1 MSTEYIREVNIREGK
16 VYLTSKSSN
25 DDIPYHTWFCE
36 SLSRIYSEEG
46 QQGLDRKILRMLC
59 EYATLNG
66 THPSITRYRHALKAP
81 QKRII
86 CQEINKA
93 IQAAYELLPPEDQAH
108 PLTAQSEAAKAF
120 RKEER
125 KLLDQKYTA
134 LAKLCKRSTHTVS
147 AGASSL

>member
-46 QQGLDRKILRMLC
+46 QQGLDREILRMLC

-86 CQEINKA
+86 CQRIRRTRSQLSPRRQRLSEKRKGNCLIRS
-93 IQAAYELLPPEDQAH
+93 IRRWPSYVSGVRIPFLQEQAVFDCREFD
-108 PLTAQSEAAKAF
+108 
-120 RKEER
+120 
-125 KLLDQKYTA
+125 
-134 LAKLCKRSTHTVS
+134 
-147 AGASSL
+147 

>member
-25 DDIPYHTWFCE
+25 DDIPYHAWCCE

-46 QQGLDRKILRMLC
+46 QQGLDREILRMLC

-66 THPSITRYRHALKAP
+66 THPSITRYRQALKAP

-86 CQEINKA
+86 CQEITKA

-108 PLTAQSEAAKAF
+108 PLTAQSEAAKAY
-120 RKEER
+120 RMMER
-125 KLLDQKYTA
+125 QLLDQKYTA
-134 LAKLCKRSTHTVS
+134 LAKLCGMSKD
-147 AGASSL
+147 